1 MMLEERINSEVSD
14 LPLDQLNLW
23 TEQLIRSHVLDPEEP
38 SDIFFWSDLR
48 VENTVRFN
56 VDNCEMLS

>member
-1 MMLEERINSEVSD
+1 MMLEGHINSEVSD
-14 LPLDQLNLW
+14 LPLEQLNLW
-23 TEQLIRSHVLDPEEP
+23 TEQLIRSHVLDPEGP